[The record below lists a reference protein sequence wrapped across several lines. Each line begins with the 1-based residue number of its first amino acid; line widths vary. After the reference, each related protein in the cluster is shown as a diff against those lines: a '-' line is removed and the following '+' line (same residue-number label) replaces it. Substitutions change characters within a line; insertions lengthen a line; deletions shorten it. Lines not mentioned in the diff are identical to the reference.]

1 MAKLTVSVDE
11 KVVRKLAV
19 EARMNGLSL
28 DDLVRDVLEDHLSF
42 YRYTKRSKAIVVR
55 SPFIDLVFSQIPDQT
70 VKKIGRTL
78 GREQPEK
85 ILANFEMN
93 HTLENA
99 VKLVQEILG
108 KKGNLFEA
116 KIEKRRNIWD
126 ITLHHGI
133 SRKWSIFISEFVA
146 AIFAGVGASLVK
158 AKIDDFRV
166 ELQIRVPPHEESK
179 GLVAPGIT
187 KS

>member
-1 MAKLTVSVDE
+1 MTNGTVSVEE
-11 KVVRKLAV
+11 KVLRKLAV
-19 EARMNGLSL
+19 EARMSGLSL
-28 DDLVRDVLEDHLSF
+28 DDLVSNVLEDHLSF
-42 YRYTKRSKAIVVR
+42 YRYTKRSKAMIVR

-70 VKKIGRTL
+70 VRKIGRTL

-85 ILANFEMN
+85 TLANFEMN
-93 HTLENA
+93 YTLENA
-99 VKLVQEILG
+99 VKLVQEIFG
-108 KKGNLFEA
+108 KKANLFEA
-116 KIEKRRNIWD
+116 KIEKRTNIWD

-158 AKIDDFRV
+158 TKIDDFRV
-166 ELQIRVPPHEESK
+166 ELQIRVPLHESAKE
-179 GLVAPGIT
+179 LVAPRTT

>member
-1 MAKLTVSVDE
+1 MTNGTVSVDE
-11 KVVRKLAV
+11 KIVRKLEV
-19 EARMNGLSL
+19 EAKMSDLSL
-28 DDLVRDVLEDHLSF
+28 DDLVNNVLEDHLSF
-42 YRYTKRSKAIVVR
+42 YRYTKRSKAMIVR

-70 VKKIGRTL
+70 VRKIGRTL

-85 ILANFEMN
+85 TLANFEMN
-93 HTLENA
+93 YTLENA
-99 VKLVQEILG
+99 VKLVQEIFG
-108 KKGNLFEA
+108 KKANLFEA
-116 KIEKRRNIWD
+116 KIEKRTNIWD

-146 AIFAGVGASLVK
+146 TIFTGVGASLVK

>member
-1 MAKLTVSVDE
+1 MVKRTVSVDD
-11 KVVRKLAV
+11 KVVCKLAA

-28 DDLVRDVLEDHLSF
+28 DDLVNDVLEDHTSF
-42 YRYTKRSKAIVVR
+42 YRYTKRSKAMIVR

-70 VKKIGRTL
+70 VKKIGHTL

-85 ILANFEMN
+85 ILANFGMN

-108 KKGNLFEA
+108 AKANLFEA
-116 KIEKRRNIWD
+116 KIDKRRNIWD

-133 SRKWSIFISEFVA
+133 NRKWSIFISEFVA
-146 AIFAGVGASLVK
+146 AIFAGVGASVVK
-158 AKIDDFRV
+158 TKIDDFRV
-166 ELQIRVPPHEESK
+166 ELQIRVPLYETSK
-179 GLVAPGIT
+179 
-187 KS
+187 